1 MIDPYANYFC
11 QKLFSCLDGE
21 LRLVYLSKIRDYL
34 AFIGKNRIGTYPLQS
49 IIETLRND
57 EEKNVII
64 MGINNGDFLD
74 LCIVK

>member
-21 LRLVYLSKIRDYL
+21 LRLVYLSKIKDYL

-49 IIETLRND
+49 IIESLLND
-57 EEKNVII
+57 EEKCVII
-64 MGINNGDFLD
+64 NGINNNDFYE
-74 LCIVK
+74 LCIVN